1 MKLNIETTECIKEKY
16 YFLVNET
23 TFVSDDLHFRK
34 NLTEQ
39 FWKII
44 KTIDERIRVEKIQ
57 YDLQKEAIKVSALSS
72 VLVILTKINNL

>member
-1 MKLNIETTECIKEKY
+1 MTLNIETTECVKKKY
-16 YFLVNET
+16 SFLVNET
-23 TFVSDDLHFRK
+23 TFVSDVLHFRK

-44 KTIDERIRVEKIQ
+44 KTIDERIRIGKIQ

-72 VLVILTKINNL
+72 VLVILTKMNNL